1 MAKAAR
7 RKPMSE
13 INVVPYID
21 VMLVLLVIFM
31 VTAPLMTQ
39 GIKVEL
45 PAANSE
51 AIEVR
56 DPDDFLVVSIDNE
69 GRYFLNIGDKET
81 AISLETLAQRVKKI
95 VSAQPSIKVLIEGDQ
110 AVTYGYVMSAMDH
123 LKNAGIEDLGLVT
136 QPRALESI

>member
-7 RKPMSE
+7 RRPMSD

-39 GIKVEL
+39 GIRVDL

-51 AIEVR
+51 AIAIDELQQV
-56 DPDDFLVVSIDNE
+56 LVVSINRE
-69 GRYFLNIGDKET
+69 GQYFLNLGGEETAVALSLLAEQVSKIKAANSNLQVLVEGDADIAYGRVIELMDLLQKIGIGD
-81 AISLETLAQRVKKI
+81 V
-95 VSAQPSIKVLIEGDQ
+95 
-110 AVTYGYVMSAMDH
+110 
-123 LKNAGIEDLGLVT
+123 GLVT
-136 QPRALESI
+136 QPARL

>member
-7 RKPMSE
+7 RRPMSD

-39 GIKVEL
+39 GIRVDL

-51 AIEVR
+51 AIAIDELQQV
-56 DPDDFLVVSIDNE
+56 LVVSINRD
-69 GRYFLNIGDKET
+69 GQYFLNLGGEETAVALSLLAEQVSKIKAANSNLQVLVEGDADIAYGRVIELMDLLQKIGIGD
-81 AISLETLAQRVKKI
+81 V
-95 VSAQPSIKVLIEGDQ
+95 
-110 AVTYGYVMSAMDH
+110 
-123 LKNAGIEDLGLVT
+123 GLVT
-136 QPRALESI
+136 QPARL

>member
-7 RKPMSE
+7 RRPMSD

-39 GIKVEL
+39 GIRVDL

-51 AIEVR
+51 AIAIDELQQV
-56 DPDDFLVVSIDNE
+56 LVVSINLE
-69 GRYFLNIGDKET
+69 GQYFLNLEGEETAVALSLLAEQVSKIKAANSNLQVLVEGDADIAYGRVIDLMDLLQKIGIGD
-81 AISLETLAQRVKKI
+81 V
-95 VSAQPSIKVLIEGDQ
+95 
-110 AVTYGYVMSAMDH
+110 
-123 LKNAGIEDLGLVT
+123 GLVT
-136 QPRALESI
+136 QPARL

>member
-7 RKPMSE
+7 RRPMSD

-39 GIKVEL
+39 GIRVDL

-51 AIEVR
+51 AIAIDELQQV
-56 DPDDFLVVSIDNE
+56 LVVSINRE
-69 GRYFLNIGDKET
+69 VQYFLNLGGEETAVALSLLAEQVSKIKAANSNLQVLVEGDADIAYGRVIDLMDLLQKIGIGD
-81 AISLETLAQRVKKI
+81 V
-95 VSAQPSIKVLIEGDQ
+95 
-110 AVTYGYVMSAMDH
+110 
-123 LKNAGIEDLGLVT
+123 GLVT
-136 QPRALESI
+136 QPARS

>member
-7 RKPMSE
+7 RRPMSD

-39 GIKVEL
+39 GIRVDL

-51 AIEVR
+51 AIAIDELQQV
-56 DPDDFLVVSIDNE
+56 LVVSINRE
-69 GRYFLNIGDKET
+69 GQYFLNLGGEETAVELSLLAEQVAKIKAANSNLQVLVEGDADIAYGRVIELMDLLQKIGIGD
-81 AISLETLAQRVKKI
+81 V
-95 VSAQPSIKVLIEGDQ
+95 
-110 AVTYGYVMSAMDH
+110 
-123 LKNAGIEDLGLVT
+123 GLVT
-136 QPRALESI
+136 QPARS

>member
-7 RKPMSE
+7 RRPMSD

-39 GIKVEL
+39 GIRVDL

-51 AIEVR
+51 AIAIDELQQV
-56 DPDDFLVVSIDNE
+56 LVVSINRE
-69 GRYFLNIGDKET
+69 GQYFLNLEGEETAVALSLLAEQVSKIKAANSNLQVLVEGDADIAYGRVIDLMDLLQKIGIGD
-81 AISLETLAQRVKKI
+81 V
-95 VSAQPSIKVLIEGDQ
+95 
-110 AVTYGYVMSAMDH
+110 
-123 LKNAGIEDLGLVT
+123 GLVT
-136 QPRALESI
+136 QPARS

>member
-7 RKPMSE
+7 RRPMSD

-39 GIKVEL
+39 GIRVDL

-51 AIEVR
+51 AIAIDELQQV
-56 DPDDFLVVSIDNE
+56 LVVSINRE
-69 GRYFLNIGDKET
+69 GQYFLNLGGEETAVALSLLAEQVSKIKAANSNLQVLVEGDAEIAYGRVIELMDLLQKIGIGD
-81 AISLETLAQRVKKI
+81 V
-95 VSAQPSIKVLIEGDQ
+95 
-110 AVTYGYVMSAMDH
+110 
-123 LKNAGIEDLGLVT
+123 GLVT
-136 QPRALESI
+136 QPARS

>member
-7 RKPMSE
+7 RRPMSD

-39 GIKVEL
+39 GIRVDL

-51 AIEVR
+51 AIAIDELQQV
-56 DPDDFLVVSIDNE
+56 LVVSINRE
-69 GRYFLNIGDKET
+69 GQYFLNLGGEETAVALSLLAEQVSKIKAANSNLQVLVEGDADIAYGRVIDLMDLLQKIGIGD
-81 AISLETLAQRVKKI
+81 V
-95 VSAQPSIKVLIEGDQ
+95 
-110 AVTYGYVMSAMDH
+110 
-123 LKNAGIEDLGLVT
+123 GLVT
-136 QPRALESI
+136 QPARS

>member
-7 RKPMSE
+7 RRPMSD

-39 GIKVEL
+39 GIRVDL

-51 AIEVR
+51 AIAIDELQQV
-56 DPDDFLVVSIDNE
+56 LVVSINRE
-69 GRYFLNIGDKET
+69 GQYFLNLGGEETAVALSLLAEQVSKIKAANSNLQVLVEGDADIAYGRVIELMDLLQKIGIGD
-81 AISLETLAQRVKKI
+81 V
-95 VSAQPSIKVLIEGDQ
+95 
-110 AVTYGYVMSAMDH
+110 
-123 LKNAGIEDLGLVT
+123 GLVT
-136 QPRALESI
+136 QPARS

>member
-7 RKPMSE
+7 RRPMSD

-39 GIKVEL
+39 GIRVDL

-51 AIEVR
+51 AIAIDELQQV
-56 DPDDFLVVSIDNE
+56 LVVSINRE
-69 GRYFLNIGDKET
+69 GQYFLNLGGEETAVALSLLSEQVSKIKAANSNLQVLVEGDADIAYGRVIDLMDLLQKIGIGD
-81 AISLETLAQRVKKI
+81 V
-95 VSAQPSIKVLIEGDQ
+95 
-110 AVTYGYVMSAMDH
+110 
-123 LKNAGIEDLGLVT
+123 GLVT
-136 QPRALESI
+136 QPARS

>member
-7 RKPMSE
+7 RRPMSD

-39 GIKVEL
+39 GIRVDL

-51 AIEVR
+51 AIAIDELQQV
-56 DPDDFLVVSIDNE
+56 LVVSINRE
-69 GRYFLNIGDKET
+69 GQYFLNLGGEDTAVSLSLLAEQVSKIKAANSNLQVLVEGDADIAYGRVIELMDLLQKIGIGD
-81 AISLETLAQRVKKI
+81 V
-95 VSAQPSIKVLIEGDQ
+95 
-110 AVTYGYVMSAMDH
+110 
-123 LKNAGIEDLGLVT
+123 GLVT
-136 QPRALESI
+136 QPARS

>member
-7 RKPMSE
+7 RRPMSD

-39 GIKVEL
+39 GIRVDL

-51 AIEVR
+51 AIAIDELQQV
-56 DPDDFLVVSIDNE
+56 LVVSINRE
-69 GRYFLNIGDKET
+69 GQYFLNLGGEETPVALSLLAEQVSKIKAANSNLQVLVEGDADIAYGRVIDLMDLLQKIGIGD
-81 AISLETLAQRVKKI
+81 V
-95 VSAQPSIKVLIEGDQ
+95 
-110 AVTYGYVMSAMDH
+110 
-123 LKNAGIEDLGLVT
+123 GLVT
-136 QPRALESI
+136 QPARS